1 MNFMVLGLLLG
12 PFWGHFFTWFA
23 KNVIRGFKKHA
34 PKKHFKFWWKK
45 VMQVIWFGVCGPLK
59 EKELRGKKL
68 QKGLRIWMT
77 RPSYSKVPKGT
88 VADIY
93 IYIYIYIYII

>member
-1 MNFMVLGLLLG
+1 
-12 PFWGHFFTWFA
+12 
-23 KNVIRGFKKHA
+23 
-34 PKKHFKFWWKK
+34 
-45 VMQVIWFGVCGPLK
+45 MQENWAVGCEPLK

-77 RPSYSKVPKGT
+77 RLSYSKVPKGT

-93 IYIYIYIYII
+93 IYIYE